1 MRPERHSTTAYQTF
15 LEEEFVPWL
24 AEQEGERRHVF
35 GRSWRRAAPALF
47 AALAVFLL
55 MLVFQTPPL
64 VLAAALVV
72 PSCLIWA
79 LFRFDLAFFWE
90 ERFQKAF
97 WARIFGYFG
106 LDSVDP
112 PSMGLFNDFYFFA
125 LPPGGRAYE
134 ICIHGRGEFQGVA
147 CDIMLGR
154 HATSGRSP
162 YGGRTASA
170 GSLFV
175 RLAYPKPFSGVTSVL
190 PDYGSAVNLV
200 RQRPYAEKGGVAR
213 VRLENPDF
221 EALFEVYSTDQVEA
235 RYLLTPRFMER
246 VMDLRKRFGHE
257 LRMAFGNGG
266 LYLLLE
272 SEFPYFTEGK
282 AVDDPCVLTGLH
294 ALGAD
299 IMRVGDAIG
308 ALKLDVE
315 TKV

>member
-1 MRPERHSTTAYQTF
+1 MTAYQAF
-15 LEEEFVPWL
+15 LEEELAPWL
-24 AEQEGERRHVF
+24 AEQEAERRQVS
-35 GRSWRRAAPALF
+35 GQAWLRAAPALL
-47 AALAVFLL
+47 AALAVFVL
-55 MLVFQTPPL
+55 MLVFQTPLL
-64 VLAAALVV
+64 VLAATLVV
-72 PSCLIWA
+72 PPCLIWA
-79 LFRFDLAFFWE
+79 LFRFAPAYSWE

-97 WARIFGYFG
+97 WVRIFGYFG

-112 PSMGLFNDFYFFA
+112 QSIALFNDFYFFA

-134 ICIHGRGEFQGVA
+134 ICIHGRGRLQGVH

-154 HATSGRSP
+154 HATSSRSP
-162 YGGRTASA
+162 YGGRTTSA

-175 RLAYPKPFSGVTSVL
+175 RLAYPKPFSGITSVL

-200 RQRPYAEKGGVAR
+200 RPRPYAEKGGVAR

-257 LRMAFGNGG
+257 VRLAFGNGG

-272 SEFPYFTEGK
+272 GESSYFTEGE
-282 AVDDPCVLTGLH
+282 AVDDRRVLAGLH

-308 ALKLDVE
+308 ALKLDAGTRV
-315 TKV
+315 